1 MAGAVSPGPQPTRED
16 TLPRQPAVDVGT
28 SFIVQAPAGSGKTE
42 LLIQRLLALLARAEH
57 PEEVVAITFTRK
69 AAAEMKNRLLG
80 ALAQAKEA
88 PMPAPDHE
96 ALTWR
101 LARAVLARDQAQGW
115 HLELEPQQ
123 LRIDTVDALN
133 GWLARRLPLAAGA
146 VAGLDLVDDARHL
159 YRLAARRTV
168 AALDGDD
175 ALAQA
180 LQTLLGVL
188 DARLSHLETLLAE
201 LAPHRDQWLRHI
213 RPGAAAGPLRARL
226 ESALQRL
233 VDDHWD
239 DLADQFPAEHLR
251 VALQLKERF
260 SGTQEADAA
269 VDWPGLAELLLTGRG
284 TWRRRLSARDG
295 FPAADTEGKQRM
307 KDLLAELEPLDELRD
322 ALAAVRRLPTPR
334 YDDAQWR
341 NLEALRRVLPH
352 LAAELR
358 VIFQEAETCD
368 FVEIAIAAGRA
379 LGATEAPSDLLLAL
393 DRRIQHILVDEFQ
406 DTSHTQLHLLETLTA
421 GWQPGDGRT
430 LFLVGDPMQS
440 IYRFRDADMSLFLR
454 VRAGGIGSVALKP
467 LTLHRN
473 FRSDPQLVAW
483 VNTCFA
489 RCMPAQDDMGRGA
502 AAYVAAQAARAAGG
516 EATVAA
522 HLLPAGEPAAEATCV
537 TELLQAAL
545 AGGKAGS
552 IAVLVQSRS
561 HLTGLQHHLSRAGI
575 TAQAVDIDAAHQ
587 HQVVQDL
594 LGLTRALLHPLDRIA
609 WLGVLRMPC
618 CGVTLKDLAR
628 LCEAEHALPVY
639 SLLRDARVVGALSHD
654 GQARIGALL
663 DALETAFAERGAHGL
678 STWVERTWLRL
689 GAAELLDDN
698 ERFLARRFFAKLT
711 GLTRQGDLDDPAD
724 LETAFREPEPMP
736 ITQTQAQVQIMT
748 VHRAKGLEFDTV
760 VFMGLGREW
769 PQEDAKA
776 LRWLERTNA
785 AGGEDLLLAPLKDRA
800 ADEALHEFIRREARD
815 RDDLERVR
823 PAYVAT
829 TRARNRL
836 HLVAQMPDNQREPAG
851 RNLLSRLWPAFAAA
865 TPDSPAP
872 AVALK
877 PLASRLRRVRD
888 VPSPAAVRGMPE
900 PHAAAPP
907 TFEWVGQAAVH
918 VGTVAHGWL
927 QRIAEEGAAAWT
939 ADRIGR
945 LAPRVQ
951 AELRLA
957 GVDRSELPRACER
970 VLTALKSSLADPTG
984 RWILDGGHTDAHA
997 ELALTVCTEAGLER
1011 LVLDRTFVADGQR
1024 WIVDYKT
1031 SVHEGGAVEA
1041 FLDNE
1046 VERYRPQLERYARA
1060 LAPLETRPIRVG
1072 LYFPLLT
1079 AWRHWAPDLGATE
1092 TV

>member
-1 MAGAVSPGPQPTRED
+1 MSLGPEPTRED
-16 TLPRQPAVDVGT
+16 AQARQRAIDVGN

-42 LLIQRLLALLARAEH
+42 LLIQRLLALLARVEH

-69 AAAEMKNRLLG
+69 AAAEMKNRLLA
-80 ALAQAKEA
+80 ALAQAREA
-88 PMPAPDHE
+88 PMPAPDHA

-115 HLELEPQQ
+115 QLELEPQQ

-159 YRLAARRTV
+159 YRMAARRTV

-175 ALAQA
+175 ALAAA
-180 LQTLLGVL
+180 LQTLLRVL
-188 DARLSHLETLLAE
+188 DARLSRLEGLLAE

-213 RPGAAAGPLRARL
+213 RPGAAAGPLRAQL
-226 ESALQRL
+226 ESALEQL
-233 VDDHWD
+233 VADHWNK
-239 DLADQFPAEHLR
+239 LADQFPAEHLA
-251 VALQLKERF
+251 VALELKDRF
-260 SGTQEADAA
+260 SGANEASAA

-284 TWRRRLSARDG
+284 TWRRRLGARDG
-295 FPAADTEGKQRM
+295 FPGADTVGKQRM
-307 KDLLAELEPLDELRD
+307 TELLAELEPLDGLRE
-322 ALAAVRRLPTPR
+322 ALADVRRLPAPR

-341 NLEALRRVLPH
+341 NLEALRLVLPH
-352 LAAELR
+352 LAAELW
-358 VIFQEAETCD
+358 VVFQEAETCD
-368 FVEIAIAAGRA
+368 FVEIAMAAGRA
-379 LGATEAPSDLLLAL
+379 LGATDAPSDLLLAL

-473 FRSDPQLVAW
+473 FRSDPRLVAW
-483 VNTCFA
+483 VNSCFA
-489 RCMPAQDDMGRGA
+489 QCMPAQDDMGRGA
-502 AAYVAAQAARAAGG
+502 AAYVAAHAARATRHGA
-516 EATVAA
+516 AVAV
-522 HLLPAGEPAAEATCV
+522 HLLPAGEPAAEATRV
-537 TELLQAAL
+537 TELVQAAV
-545 AGGKAGS
+545 AGGEAGS
-552 IAVLVQSRS
+552 IAVLVQSRA
-561 HLTGLQHHLSRAGI
+561 HLAGLQHHLGRAGI
-575 TAQAVDIDAAHQ
+575 TAQAVDIDAAQQ

-594 LGLTRALLHPLDRIA
+594 IGLTRALLHPLDRIA
-609 WLGVLRMPC
+609 WLAVLRMPC
-618 CGVTLKDLAR
+618 CGVTLEDLSR
-628 LCEAEHALPVY
+628 LCEGEHALPVY
-639 SLLRDARVVGALSHD
+639 TLLRDARVVAALSSD
-654 GQARIGALL
+654 GQTRIGALL
-663 DALETAFAERGAHGL
+663 GALETAFAERGAHLL

-689 GAAELLDDN
+689 GAAELLDED
-698 ERFLARRFFAKLT
+698 ELVLARRFFAKLNA
-711 GLTRQGDLDDPAD
+711 LTRHGDLDDPAD
-724 LETAFREPEPMP
+724 LEAAFREPEPTP
-736 ITQTQAQVQIMT
+736 IAETQAQVQIMT

-776 LRWLERTNA
+776 LRWLERTNV
-785 AGGEDLLLAPLKDRA
+785 AGGEELLLAPLKDRA

-823 PAYVAT
+823 LAYVAT
-829 TRARNRL
+829 TRARDRL
-836 HLVAQMPDNQREPAG
+836 HLVGQMPANHRAPPS
-851 RNLLSRLWPAFAAA
+851 RSLLSRLWPAFAAA
-865 TPDSPAP
+865 APEPPAP
-872 AVALK
+872 AVTLE

-888 VPSPAAVRGMPE
+888 VPLPAAVRGIPE
-900 PHAAAPP
+900 PQATAPP
-907 TFEWVGQAAVH
+907 TFEWVGQMAVH

-939 ADRIGR
+939 ADRIGS

-951 AELRLA
+951 AELHLA
-957 GVDRSELPRACER
+957 GVDRSDLPRACER
-970 VLTALKSSLADPTG
+970 VLTALKGSLADPTG
-984 RWILDGGHTDAHA
+984 RWILDGGHMDASA
-997 ELALTVCTEAGLER
+997 ELSLTVCTEAGLER
-1011 LVLDRTFVADGQR
+1011 LVLDRTFVADGTR

-1031 SVHEGGAVEA
+1031 SVHEGGDVQA
-1041 FLDNE
+1041 FLNNE

-1072 LYFPLLT
+1072 LYFPLLA
-1079 AWRHWAPDLGATE
+1079 AWRHWAPDLGAAE